1 MTSFIVSHIMRTGV
15 SSGTRWKV
23 ISRCF
28 PCRVLPCKMSQQHCH
43 IVQNFHDSIPF
54 EFWYRFNQKLQ
65 FWEFVIEICLHAAD
79 RGQWA
84 AFVNL
89 YTRFWVWSA
98 SCSDQLNITWTI
110 VHNPLLYS
118 NICHEKNWSISH
130 IYQTHWCLST
140 SCYIFI

>member
-54 EFWYRFNQKLQ
+54 KFRYHFNQKLQ
-65 FWEFVIEICLHAAD
+65 FWEFVIELCLHAAD

-84 AFVNL
+84 VFVNL
-89 YTRFWVWSA
+89 YARFWVWSA
-98 SCSDQLNITWTI
+98 SCSEMVEIYFHFILKIKI
-110 VHNPLLYS
+110 
-118 NICHEKNWSISH
+118 IWSSIFYKGIKVS
-130 IYQTHWCLST
+130 ST
-140 SCYIFI
+140 KF